1 MFGDRQIH
9 APPATNAKTARV
21 LNLVRMFVV
30 LGQNNARELPD
41 IKFALKTQWA
51 VLLGDRFQ
59 TVPPAT
65 RAKMAVVSGHVPTY
79 ALLAQSNARERTL
92 IKLVSKEVRV
102 VLPGVLPQTVPP
114 ATRVRMAAVSGHA
127 PMSVLPDP
135 NNVRERTHI
144 KLASREVRVA
154 MSGVLSQTVQPAT
167 RVRMVAASDH
177 APMSVPPDPNNAREQ
192 VLIKPVLKVPVA
204 VLPGARPI
212 PVPPATLAKMAAVLG
227 HVRINALPG
236 PDNVRGPMAT
246 RFVLKHR
253 TVAING
259 VMQLIVRLII
269 YAKMVPVSDPAPMSV
284 RPDPNNAREPMVTKP
299 VLKQAP
305 VATFGVQLIIATMVT
320 PARMEAVC
328 LPAPTSVRTGKKNA
342 PVIRATVSVATMIAT
357 SALNGVRPKTV
368 LLVMYAKAAI
378 VSDLVPTNVCR
389 ARNNAP
395 VIPHIRLVKKTR
407 QVVMFGVQPLTVLPA
422 MLAKMDCVSSHAPMS
437 VRPDPNNAQELTA
450 TKLA

>member
-212 PVPPATLAKMAAVLG
+212 PVPPATLAKMAAVSS
-227 HVRINALPG
+227 HVRTFVRR
-236 PDNVRGPMAT
+236 DRRNV
-246 RFVLKHR
+246 
-253 TVAING
+253 
-259 VMQLIVRLII
+259 Q
-269 YAKMVPVSDPAPMSV
+269 
-284 RPDPNNAREPMVTKP
+284 
-299 VLKQAP
+299 
-305 VATFGVQLIIATMVT
+305 
-320 PARMEAVC
+320 
-328 LPAPTSVRTGKKNA
+328 
-342 PVIRATVSVATMIAT
+342 
-357 SALNGVRPKTV
+357 
-368 LLVMYAKAAI
+368 
-378 VSDLVPTNVCR
+378 VPT
-389 ARNNAP
+389 
-395 VIPHIRLVKKTR
+395 
-407 QVVMFGVQPLTVLPA
+407 LTNPA
-422 MLAKMDCVSSHAPMS
+422 
-437 VRPDPNNAQELTA
+437 
-450 TKLA
+450 